1 MRPTHP
7 NRSVIVVAVDGR
19 PESAQALRW
28 AARQAEHTGAG
39 LRVVSAFDQPAVGSD
54 AAGAYWR
61 AFLSAEESTEA
72 RVGDVIDTVLGDG
85 ARRRPDVDHVVAPG
99 VIDHVLADHSHD
111 ASMVVVGTRSTR
123 RWSARLRPSLT
134 NRITGKLDCPVVSVA
149 PSSSGDLAIAA

>member
-1 MRPTHP
+1 MRPIRPH
-7 NRSVIVVAVDGR
+7 RSVIVVAVDGR

-28 AARQAEHTGAG
+28 AARQAETTGAG

-61 AFLSAEESTEA
+61 SYLSARESTQE

-85 ARRRPDVDHVVAPG
+85 ARLRPDVDHVVAPG
-99 VIDHVLADHSHD
+99 VIDHVLADHTHD
-111 ASMVVVGTRSTR
+111 ASMVVVGTRCTR

-134 NRITGKLDCPVVSVA
+134 NRLTGKLDCPVVSVA
-149 PSSSGDLAIAA
+149 PSSGDQAAAA